1 MIKVQKGRRMILA
14 VAAVLAAA
22 PLRSARAKRQV
33 REDQGRTGS
42 RGQVGLPGGA
52 SSLIWARNETE
63 FAQALQDGAAERFV
77 PMFDPRVPPSL

>member
-1 MIKVQKGRRMILA
+1 
-14 VAAVLAAA
+14 
-22 PLRSARAKRQV
+22 
-33 REDQGRTGS
+33 
-42 RGQVGLPGGA
+42 LPGGA

>member
-1 MIKVQKGRRMILA
+1 MSPTVFPEEEMIKVQKGRRMILA

-42 RGQVGLPGGA
+42 RGQV
-52 SSLIWARNETE
+52 
-63 FAQALQDGAAERFV
+63 
-77 PMFDPRVPPSL
+77 